1 MSPSAVFLLATLAA
15 MPQNGPTPAR
25 NNCADAL
32 TRGINATGGE
42 ICLAD
47 DELKR
52 ANTLSQGSTE
62 RTRAIRAALEHYQR
76 AHALATA
83 AEDKT
88 RALEGLAAL
97 YDTAYLNEPGPLE
110 AVLRDLVN
118 LAPEDLRRLFRLA
131 TVQEAHDNF
140 DSAEITLQAARRRQP
155 DSAEPYK
162 ALMQFFARRAT
173 AIAAAKGTQN
183 AANSESASPGPS
195 ERQGAV
201 RVGGGV
207 KPPERLQFV
216 PARMPPEAVAAGV
229 QGVVILEVAIS
240 EEGLVSDV
248 KVLRSIPLLDQAAID
263 SARQWRFAP
272 TLLNGRPVPVMMT
285 ATVNFTR

>member
-1 MSPSAVFLLATLAA
+1 MTSSAVFLLATLAA
-15 MPQNGPTPAR
+15 TPQNAPTLAG
-25 NNCADAL
+25 NTCADAL

-52 ANTLSQGSTE
+52 ANAAPRGSTE

-110 AVLRDLVN
+110 AVLLDLAN

-131 TVQEAHDNF
+131 TAQEAHENF

-155 DSAEPYK
+155 DSSDPYNE
-162 ALMQFFARRAT
+162 LTQFY
-173 AIAAAKGTQN
+173 
-183 AANSESASPGPS
+183 
-195 ERQGAV
+195 
-201 RVGGGV
+201 
-207 KPPERLQFV
+207 
-216 PARMPPEAVAAGV
+216 
-229 QGVVILEVAIS
+229 
-240 EEGLVSDV
+240 
-248 KVLRSIPLLDQAAID
+248 
-263 SARQWRFAP
+263 
-272 TLLNGRPVPVMMT
+272 
-285 ATVNFTR
+285 